1 MIPNTNDGSS
11 APPRLRCYLNG
22 GGLAHLPSFS
32 TVPKV
37 TGDALLE
44 AIKAAGFEGIQGGDV
59 TACRRVGLGVAG
71 GGRVDAPAD
80 AFRMAAESKA
90 AGLECATVHA
100 GTGFESDAE
109 IDRLVGA
116 IVEAS
121 AKEQF
126 PIYLETHRATIT
138 QDIWRTVE
146 FVKRFPEIRFNGDFS
161 HWYTGHEMV
170 YGDWAKKIEFI
181 QPVFDRVR
189 FVHGRIGNPGS
200 MQVDL
205 GTSTHGPA
213 VTPDS
218 GQPYIDHFRQMWT
231 LSFTGFLKTAK
242 PGDYLI
248 FAPELLFGSIYYA
261 RLFRGPDGTLREEGD
276 RWQQALLYCDIARD
290 CFEAARQS
298 LGK

>member
-1 MIPNTNDGSS
+1 MIPNINDGSS

-22 GGLAHLPSFS
+22 GGLANLPSFS
-32 TVPKV
+32 TVPKGE
-37 TGDALLE
+37 GDALLQ
-44 AIKAAGFEGIQGGDV
+44 AIRAAGFDGMQGGDV
-59 TACRRVGLGVAG
+59 VACRRLGLGIAG
-71 GGRVDAPAD
+71 DGRVDSPAD
-80 AFRMAAESKA
+80 AFRIAADSKA
-90 AGLECATVHA
+90 KGLECATVHA

-116 IVEAS
+116 ILEAS

-146 FVKRFPEIRFNGDFS
+146 LVKRFPEIRFNGDFS

-170 YGDWAKKIEFI
+170 YGNLPKKLEFI

-205 GTSTHGPA
+205 GTQTYGPA
-213 VTPDS
+213 VTPAS

-231 LSFTGFLKTAK
+231 LSFAGFLKTAK

-248 FAPELLFGSIYYA
+248 FAPELLFSSIYYA
-261 RLFRGPDGTLREEGD
+261 RLFPGPDGTLREEGD
-276 RWQQALLYCDIARD
+276 RWQQAQLYCRIARD
-290 CFEAARQS
+290 CFEAARQTV
-298 LGK
+298 